1 MIFDVI
7 ISYTDAYLLVVNC
20 RFIIGYFCTCKNC
33 CYHFAFV
40 CTFFSAFSLCSF
52 RRSPKR
58 NDMIILCAIFC
69 SIQKNG
75 FLQSFAKVI
84 NNKARHFLFWIK
96 RHNSYNLFCFLQE
109 KKDGTLFLPFE
120 VIFLQGRQNKLSSH
134 YLE

>member
-7 ISYTDAYLLVVNC
+7 ISYSDAYLLVVNC

-40 CTFFSAFSLCSF
+40 CTFFFSILSLFFPSF
-52 RRSPKR
+52 TKKKWYDHFMC
-58 NDMIILCAIFC
+58 NFLLD
-69 SIQKNG
+69 QKNG